1 MPRYLYA
8 MPAAVELRSGSATRP
23 GRASRR
29 PSARPRPDARTAAL
43 GLLARRDLSEA
54 EVRER
59 LGQREYAEPEVEE
72 AVGRL
77 RDRGY
82 LDDGALAKALAAS
95 RAAGRLHGPNRVAD
109 YLRRRRLPPDLVR
122 SAVEEAFPGGAE
134 TELAKQAAARLASSR
149 AKAPAI
155 PGEPGEEDGY
165 GRRQEERKRRER
177 LLRRL
182 VGRGFTWEA
191 ALAAVSAADL
201 CEAEPD
207 DEAQPDGGPEP
218 SAFEETSP

>member
-1 MPRYLYA
+1 M
-8 MPAAVELRSGSATRP
+8 
-23 GRASRR
+23 
-29 PSARPRPDARTAAL
+29 
-43 GLLARRDLSEA
+43 
-54 EVRER
+54 RER
-59 LGQREYAEPEVEE
+59 LGRREYAEPEVEE

-149 AKAPAI
+149 ATAPAI
-155 PGEPGEEDGY
+155 PGPEDGY
-165 GRRQEERKRRER
+165 ARRREERKQRER

-191 ALAAVSAADL
+191 ALAAVSAGAPG
-201 CEAEPD
+201 EAEPD
-207 DEAQPDGGPEP
+207 SEPEP
-218 SAFEETSP
+218 SAFEQTSP

>member
-23 GRASRR
+23 GRASGRR
-29 PSARPRPDARTAAL
+29 SARPRPDARTAAL

-155 PGEPGEEDGY
+155 PGEPGEPGDDNGY
-165 GRRQEERKRRER
+165 RRRQEERKQRER

-201 CEAEPD
+201 R
-207 DEAQPDGGPEP
+207 EAQPDGEPEP

>member
-23 GRASRR
+23 GRASGRR
-29 PSARPRPDARTAAL
+29 SARPRPDARTAAL

-155 PGEPGEEDGY
+155 PGEEDGY
-165 GRRQEERKRRER
+165 RRRQEERKRRER

-191 ALAAVSAADL
+191 ALAAVSAADPG
-201 CEAEPD
+201 EAE
-207 DEAQPDGGPEP
+207 PDGGPEP

>member
-109 YLRRRRLPPDLVR
+109 YLRRRRLPPDLIR

-134 TELAKQAAARLASSR
+134 TELAKQAAERLTPSR
-149 AKAPAI
+149 ARAPAI
-155 PGEPGEEDGY
+155 PGEPGEPGEEDGY
-165 GRRQEERKRRER
+165 RRRQEERKQRER

-201 CEAEPD
+201 G
-207 DEAQPDGGPEP
+207 EAQPDGGPEP

>member
-23 GRASRR
+23 GRASGRR
-29 PSARPRPDARTAAL
+29 SARPRPDARTAAL

-134 TELAKQAAARLASSR
+134 TELAKQAAERLTPSR
-149 AKAPAI
+149 ARAPAI
-155 PGEPGEEDGY
+155 PGEEDGY
-165 GRRQEERKRRER
+165 RRRQEERKQRER

-191 ALAAVSAADL
+191 ALAAVSAADPG
-201 CEAEPD
+201 EAE
-207 DEAQPDGGPEP
+207 PDGGPEP